1 MASIKDGARRFGALA
16 LAALLVVSM
25 LGAGGLAA
33 AKTEMD
39 DDDSDDGDD
48 GMEGDAVFSEEI
60 TLSFAGI
67 TITLGPPTDPNG
79 DGVYEDVTG
88 DGEVN
93 VIDAF
98 THAGV
103 VTAVNQGF
111 LDLTE
116 EQKDALDVTGDGTLN
131 YQDSLALA
139 RMTVPG
145 AMA

>member
-1 MASIKDGARRFGALA
+1 MRSIKDGTRRFGALA

-25 LGAGGLAA
+25 VGASGLAA

-39 DDDSDDGDD
+39 GNNGDDSDNGT
-48 GMEGDAVFSEEI
+48 EGDAVFSEEI

-67 TITLGPPTDPNG
+67 TVTLGPPQDLDD

-93 VIDAF
+93 LIDGFA
-98 THAGV
+98 HAGV
-103 VTAVNQGF
+103 VTVVDQGF
-111 LDLTE
+111 LDLNEDQT
-116 EQKDALDVTGDGTLN
+116 DALDVTGDGTLN
-131 YQDSLALA
+131 YQDSLALV
-139 RMTVPG
+139 RMTSPS